1 MPYARKPPHAP
12 TEEHPPAPSPA
23 TRAAYGIA
31 ATSVVVI
38 AGASLGAFLLWP
50 TGSPFGNVGTLF
62 GIYFGV
68 LAGVVVAAF
77 VGIVWLIWLLL
88 RFAFKAWRQAP
99 N

>member
-12 TEEHPPAPSPA
+12 ADEQPPAPGPA

-38 AGASLGAFLLWP
+38 AGAGLGAFLLWP
-50 TGSPFGNVGTLF
+50 TGSPFGNVGTLY

-88 RFAFKAWRQAP
+88 RFALKASRQAP